1 MVRELNNK
9 IVKKVK
15 EIDKLKMA
23 VSQLENLLETN
34 KREQSITKNKNC

>member
-15 EIDKLKMA
+15 EIDQLKMT

-34 KREQSITKNKNC
+34 KKEQSITKNKNC